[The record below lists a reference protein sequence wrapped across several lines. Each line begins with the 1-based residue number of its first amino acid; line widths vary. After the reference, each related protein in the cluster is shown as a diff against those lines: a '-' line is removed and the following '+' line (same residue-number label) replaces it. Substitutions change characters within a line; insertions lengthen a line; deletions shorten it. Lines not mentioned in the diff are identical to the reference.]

1 VNLSVTSKLESR
13 KGGSLR
19 QQKIFNYVIPTNGQ
33 SHERG
38 LTKVES
44 DFVHSPE
51 HSILWGDDLSASKQK
66 ATGDLFR
73 TYSHNP
79 NGLSCTDDDLDVKQ
93 FAKAI
98 QAKDVA
104 LVSVYEVNR
113 NFERPDVLN
122 SFHGHL
128 RGVSTH
134 HQGAVSSAKVSWPT
148 KYQPGGTA
156 VSVRNKWATRF
167 LSKGSDRFGRWSWLT
182 MTGQGTTRVTFIS
195 AYRVCD
201 GAAESSITSGTVRS
215 QQEWMYA
222 SLGHASVNLR
232 EEFVKDISALIT
244 SLHDQGHD
252 IQLSMDANEASGPG
266 SGVDRIMSNCN
277 LVDAHSL
284 CTSDSSPMPATY
296 QRGSKK
302 IDFVLLSPR
311 LADAVVGVSILA
323 LHDGYLSDHRALVVD
338 FDSILLF
345 GGPTSSIVAP
355 MDRRLTSTNPRA
367 VHEYTTYM
375 RSHFEIHRITD
386 KVNALC
392 EKSANGQW
400 SETEIAE
407 WEQIDDILD
416 QGRRAAE
423 RKCAPRRSGHHP
435 WSPELDRAGSCLSYW
450 KLRLRAFTSKTT
462 NLETLDVLAHTANIP
477 EASRLYLSSNVV
489 RQIIRR
495 ARRALQ
501 QVQKDAG
508 ILREQHSAETAKF

>member
-1 VNLSVTSKLESR
+1 
-13 KGGSLR
+13 
-19 QQKIFNYVIPTNGQ
+19 
-33 SHERG
+33 
-38 LTKVES
+38 
-44 DFVHSPE
+44 
-51 HSILWGDDLSASKQK
+51 
-66 ATGDLFR
+66 
-73 TYSHNP
+73 
-79 NGLSCTDDDLDVKQ
+79 Q

-98 QAKDVA
+98 NAKDVA
-104 LVSVYEVNR
+104 PVSLYEVNR
-113 NFERPDVLN
+113 NFERKDVLN
-122 SFHGHL
+122 SFHRHL
-128 RGVSTH
+128 CGLSTH
-134 HQGAVSSAKVSWPT
+134 HSGAVSSAKLSWP
-148 KYQPGGTA
+148 KMYQPGGTA

-182 MTGQGTTRVTFIS
+182 LTGKGTTRVTFIS

-232 EEFVKDISALIT
+232 EQFVTDISDLIT
-244 SLHDQGHD
+244 NLQGEGHD

-284 CTSDSSPMPATY
+284 GTTDFSPMPATY

-338 FDSILLF
+338 FDAILLF
-345 GGPTSSIVAP
+345 GGPTSSLVAP

-367 VHEYTTYM
+367 VHAYTTYM
-375 RSHFEIHRITD
+375 RSHFDIHRITE

-400 SETEIAE
+400 SETEITE
-407 WEQIDDILD
+407 WEQIDYTLD

-423 RKCAPRRSGHHP
+423 RKCAPRRSGQHP
-435 WSPELDRAGSCLSYW
+435 WSPELDRAGACLSYW
-450 KLRLRAFTSKTT
+450 RLRLRAFTSQTT
-462 NLETLDVLAHTANIP
+462 NLDTLDALAHTGNIP
-477 EASRLYLSSNVV
+477 EASRIRGTSNFV
-489 RQIIRR
+489 RQETRR
-495 ARRALQ
+495 ARRALK
-501 QVQKDAG
+501 QVQKDAD
-508 ILREQHSAETAKF
+508 ILREQHSAETAKFAATVHKMDPKAAGAAIAARELSSKQFRQLRSVMKPSRSTGLDRIDVPNEYAVLREGEDVPRIPLVTKEEMEDVLLPHTEKRFRQQQ